1 LGVALF
7 KVNIRAGLWDA
18 GRTDHKY
25 LFLLSLAGHLT
36 VSERFTNKPVTHN
49 HRGTK
54 VPGSEPKPDVKA
66 G

>member
-1 LGVALF
+1 MQEA
-7 KVNIRAGLWDA
+7 VNPVRRFMQEAVIVQIAELQSRNV
-18 GRTDHKY
+18 
-25 LFLLSLAGHLT
+25 SGHLT

-54 VPGSEPKPDVKA
+54 VPGSEPKPEKA